1 MCRPLYVV
9 LPNVKRSEKIRT
21 ARMANAIRA
30 SRSSCSMARD
40 FHVHSS
46 PDAFSMLVLFLSR
59 SCARDLSLNT
69 RLSFPSPRDSVHL
82 LAAFSTC
89 LAHLRQ
95 HIFPAGRRRRNTSS
109 VAEVLFNLSN
119 PRFTRR
125 STRRGMFICDTLS
138 AAPLHATAKTHSLT
152 PSS

>member
-1 MCRPLYVV
+1 MCRLLYVV

-46 PDAFSMLVLFLSR
+46 PDAFPMLVLFLPR

-95 HIFPAGRRRRNTSS
+95 DIFPRGDGGETRAALRKSCLTSRTLDLRGARLAVECSFAIHCRQHRYTRPRRH
-109 VAEVLFNLSN
+109 
-119 PRFTRR
+119 TR
-125 STRRGMFICDTLS
+125 
-138 AAPLHATAKTHSLT
+138 
-152 PSS
+152 